1 MQLYQRDAIESAVS
15 IDTAALE
22 AVENA
27 FAALGRG
34 DVVQPPILSMA
45 IEESNGEVDVK
56 TAHIRGG
63 ERFAIKVSPGFF
75 DNPKIGLPS
84 LNGLMMVFS
93 AKTGL
98 VDAVLFDEGYLTAV
112 RTALAGALASKHLS
126 REDSRRVAVLG
137 AGEQAELQVR
147 ALQLVRDIDTVD
159 VWARSRESAAA
170 YAERVRGLGLSVNV
184 HDEVRAACEQADII
198 VTATPAR
205 EPILTAQDLPDGV
218 HVTAMGSDS
227 PDKREL
233 DEEVMI
239 RADAFV
245 CDTRAQS
252 EVNGEL
258 KAFARQAANASTSS
272 GSGSAGSRTDSAGFG
287 ANSAGFGAGSAGF
300 GADRERQRQPPFK
313 VYELGRVIAEGQRL
327 RVSDA
332 SITVCD
338 LTGTGVQDTAIASFA
353 LARLS

>member
-1 MQLYQRDAIESAVS
+1 MQLFNRDAISGAVKL
-15 IDTAALE
+15 DQDALAAIE
-22 AVENA
+22 DG
-27 FAALGRG
+27 FRALGRG

-56 TAHIRGG
+56 TAHIRGF

-75 DNPKIGLPS
+75 DNPKLGLPS

-112 RTALAGALASKHLS
+112 RTALAGAIAAKYLS
-126 REDSRRVAVLG
+126 REHSRRVAVLG
-137 AGEQAELQVR
+137 AGEQAELQVQ
-147 ALQLVRDIDTVD
+147 ALELVRDIDTVD
-159 VWARSRESAAA
+159 VWARRHDAAEA
-170 YAERVRGLGLSVNV
+170 YAERMRAQGLTVNV
-184 HDEVRAACEQADII
+184 HDGIKAACAQADII
-198 VTATPAR
+198 VTTTPSR
-205 EPILTAQDLPDGV
+205 TPILTAQDLPEGV

-233 DEEVMI
+233 DESVMI

-252 EVNGEL
+252 QTNGEL
-258 KAFARQAANASTSS
+258 KVFSRGARQGSNDSS
-272 GSGSAGSRTDSAGFG
+272 GSP
-287 ANSAGFGAGSAGF
+287 GF
-300 GADRERQRQPPFK
+300 GADGEPPFRI
-313 VYELGRVIAEGQRL
+313 YELGRVIAEGQRL

-338 LTGTGVQDTAIASFA
+338 LTGTGVQDTAIANFA
-353 LARLS
+353 LGRLMG

>member
-1 MQLYQRDAIESAVS
+1 MQLYQREAIEAAVKLDREAM
-15 IDTAALE
+15 DTVE
-22 AVENA
+22 AG

-34 DVVQPPILSMA
+34 EVVQPPILSMA

-56 TAHIRGG
+56 TAHIRGF

-75 DNPKIGLPS
+75 DNPKLGLPS
-84 LNGLMMVFS
+84 LNGLVMVFS

-98 VDAVLFDEGYLTAV
+98 VDAVLFDEGYLTAI
-112 RTALAGALASKHLS
+112 RTALAGAIAAKHLA
-126 REDSRRVAVLG
+126 RENSRRVAVLG

-147 ALQLVRDIDTVD
+147 ALQLVRDIDTID
-159 VWARSRESAAA
+159 VWARRRESAET
-170 YAERVRGLGLSVNV
+170 YAERMRALGLTVNV
-184 HDEVRAACEQADII
+184 HDSVRAACERADII
-198 VTATPAR
+198 VTTTPAR
-205 EPILTAQDLPDGV
+205 EPILTAQDLPEGV

-233 DEEVMI
+233 DESVMI

-252 EVNGEL
+252 ENNGEL
-258 KAFARQAANASTSS
+258 KAFSRHASHDSS
-272 GSGSAGSRTDSAGFG
+272 GSS
-287 ANSAGFGAGSAGF
+287 GSAGF
-300 GADRERQRQPPFK
+300 GADGKPPFK
-313 VYELGRVIAEGQRL
+313 VYELGRAIAEGQRL

-338 LTGTGVQDTAIASFA
+338 LTGTGVQDTAIANFA
-353 LARLS
+353 LTRLVG

>member
-1 MQLYQRDAIESAVS
+1 MRLYQREAIEAAVKLDREAM
-15 IDTAALE
+15 DTVE
-22 AVENA
+22 AG

-34 DVVQPPILSMA
+34 EVVQPPILSMA

-56 TAHIRGG
+56 TAHIRGF

-75 DNPKIGLPS
+75 DNPKLGLPS

-112 RTALAGALASKHLS
+112 RTALAGAIAAKHLS
-126 REDSRRVAVLG
+126 RENSRRVTVLG

-147 ALQLVRDIDTVD
+147 ALQLVRDIDSVD
-159 VWARSRESAAA
+159 VWARRRESAEA
-170 YAERVRGLGLSVNV
+170 YAERMRALGLAVNV
-184 HDEVRAACEQADII
+184 HDGVRAACEQADII
-198 VTATPAR
+198 VTTTPAR
-205 EPILTAQDLPDGV
+205 EPILTARDLPEGV

-227 PDKREL
+227 PEKREL
-233 DEEVMI
+233 DEEVMT

-252 EVNGEL
+252 ENNGEL
-258 KAFARQAANASTSS
+258 KAFIKGAGQDTHRR
-272 GSGSAGSRTDSAGFG
+272 SAGT
-287 ANSAGFGAGSAGF
+287 
-300 GADRERQRQPPFK
+300 GADRELPFK
-313 VYELGRVIAEGQRL
+313 VYELGRVIAEGQHL

-338 LTGTGVQDTAIASFA
+338 LTGTGVQDTAIANYA
-353 LARLS
+353 LSRLGQ

>member
-1 MQLYQRDAIESAVS
+1 MQLYQRDAIEAAVKL
-15 IDTAALE
+15 DRDALITVE
-22 AVENA
+22 AG

-34 DVVQPPILSMA
+34 EVVQPPILSMA

-56 TAHIRGG
+56 TAHIRGF

-75 DNPKIGLPS
+75 DNPKLGLPS

-112 RTALAGALASKHLS
+112 RTALAGAIAAKHLS

-147 ALQLVRDIDTVD
+147 ALQLVRDIDTLD
-159 VWARSRESAAA
+159 VWARRREQAEA
-170 YAERVRGLGLSVNV
+170 YAERMQAQGFTVHV
-184 HDEVRAACEQADII
+184 HDSVKAACAEADIV
-198 VTATPAR
+198 VTTTPAR
-205 EPILTAQDLPDGV
+205 QPILTAQDLPEGV

-233 DEEVMI
+233 DESVMT

-252 EVNGEL
+252 EHNGEL
-258 KAFARQAANASTSS
+258 KAY
-272 GSGSAGSRTDSAGFG
+272 AGG
-287 ANSAGFGAGSAGF
+287 
-300 GADRERQRQPPFK
+300 EPPFK
-313 VYELGRVIAEGQRL
+313 VYELGRVIADEQRL
-327 RVSDA
+327 RVSPS

-338 LTGTGVQDTAIASFA
+338 LTGTGVQDTAIANYA
-353 LARLS
+353 LSRLAQ